1 MKRKILSAILCVAM
15 VATMLVGCGGGSSD
29 SSSDSGSSTEAS
41 DAGDD
46 AEAEDSGDSEAA
58 SGDVKIGITIQDL
71 KNDYWAGV
79 MGKLEGLMKAKGY
92 DYTLIDCEDNSATQ
106 ISQIE
111 NFISNGCNL
120 IMVHPSDAAAVETVC
135 GEAMAAGIKVM
146 CWDDPM
152 ENTTANWILD
162 NTALGNEIGKAAA
175 EFINEHYT
183 KDEPAEV
190 CVIGYPS
197 TKVLLERQ
205 NGIEAGLEENC
216 DEGNYEIVAEID
228 GLLANEAQANVE
240 TTLSAHPDCGV
251 YVGVGAGAM
260 IGANEALLQKFGGAG
275 KIPENVGVITTDVTP
290 QQLESLAAG
299 DEAVRAIVGF
309 EGSSTD
315 TAQACLDMFDAIL
328 AGDDFSGDK
337 HDVYRVTGP
346 ITADNVEEIQA
357 GM

>member
-1 MKRKILSAILCVAM
+1 MKKKILCAILCAAM
-15 VATMLVGCGGGSSD
+15 AVTMLAGCSNGGGSSD
-29 SSSDSGSSTEAS
+29 SGSSSAKTEE
-41 DAGDD
+41 G
-46 AEAEDSGDSEAA
+46 GSEEA

-79 MGKLEGLMKAKGY
+79 MGKLEELMKEKGY

-111 NFISNGCNL
+111 NFISSGCNL
-120 IMVHPSDAAAVETVC
+120 IMVHPSDAEAVETVC
-135 GEAMAAGIKVM
+135 GEALDAGIKVM

-152 ENTTANWILD
+152 KNTTANWVLD
-162 NTALGNEIGKAAA
+162 NTALGNDIGKAAA

-216 DEGNYEIVAEID
+216 EEGNYKIVAEID

-240 TTLSAHPDCGV
+240 TTLSAHPD
-251 YVGVGAGAM
+251 
-260 IGANEALLQKFGGAG
+260 
-275 KIPENVGVITTDVTP
+275 
-290 QQLESLAAG
+290 
-299 DEAVRAIVGF
+299 
-309 EGSSTD
+309 
-315 TAQACLDMFDAIL
+315 
-328 AGDDFSGDK
+328 
-337 HDVYRVTGP
+337 
-346 ITADNVEEIQA
+346 
-357 GM
+357 